1 MPKNFDLNHS
11 LHIYLLLL
19 LKFNMRF
26 RLTVLIILI
35 FNLGLTQE
43 RRVITTAVPFLMI
56 ASDARAAGVGE
67 QGVATS
73 TDNFSQHWNPS
84 KYVFSEF
91 SSGVSFSYTPYLSK
105 LVNDI
110 FLANISYY
118 NKLDERSSWSASLKY
133 FSLGDIDI
141 LQNPLDIP
149 IIENPNEFTLDAAYS
164 LKLNENF
171 ALAVTGRFLLS
182 DVKLQ
187 TFDSETEA
195 ASSFAVDISGYYE
208 SDISS
213 YKNFDGI
220 FRGGFNFSNIGPKM
234 KYSKLNNGTESFLPT
249 NLRLGTGFEFIF
261 DSNNSIAITLEINK
275 LLVPSPSQEVLNSSG
290 DIVAYRQPDIGFLQ
304 GIFKSFGDAPD
315 GFSEELNELTYS
327 LGLEY
332 SFNKSF
338 YLRSGYFSEHELKG
352 SRKFITIGSGFNT
365 SNNLKI
371 DLSYLISTSD
381 VISPLENTV
390 RLSLGFNFQ

>member
-1 MPKNFDLNHS
+1 MVRLNYS
-11 LHIYLLLL
+11 
-19 LKFNMRF
+19 
-26 RLTVLIILI
+26 IIFILFSI
-35 FNLGLTQE
+35 FSSFTQE

-56 ASDARAAGVGE
+56 ASDARAAGIGE

-73 TDNFSQHWNPS
+73 MDNFSQHWNPS
-84 KYVFSEF
+84 KYVFSES
-91 SSGVSFSYTPYLSK
+91 SSGIAFSYTPYLSK

-118 NKLDERSSWSASLKY
+118 NKINERSAWSASLKY

-149 IIENPNEFTLDAAYS
+149 IIENPNEFTIDAAYS

-171 ALAVTGRFLLS
+171 ALSVGGRFLLS

-187 TFDSETEA
+187 TLDSETEA
-195 ASSFAVDISGYYE
+195 ASSVAVDISGFFE
-208 SDISS
+208 SDITS
-213 YKNFDGI
+213 YRNYDGI
-220 FRGGFNFSNIGPKM
+220 LRAGFNISNIGPKM

-249 NLRLGTGFEFIF
+249 NLRFGTGFEFIF
-261 DSNNSIAITLEINK
+261 DSNNSFTISVELNK
-275 LLVPSPSQEVLNSSG
+275 LLVPSPSEEVFNVDG
-290 DIVAYRQPDIGFLQ
+290 DLVAYRQPDVGFLQ
-304 GIFKSFGDAPD
+304 GIFNSFNDAPD
-315 GFSEELNELTYS
+315 GFSEELKEITYS

-338 YLRSGYFSEHELKG
+338 FLRSGYFSEHELKG
-352 SRKFITIGSGFNT
+352 SRKFITIGTGFNT
-365 SNNLKI
+365 DRNLKI

-381 VISPLENTV
+381 VISPLENTL
-390 RLSLGFNFQ
+390 RLSLGFNF

>member
-1 MPKNFDLNHS
+1 MIRLN
-11 LHIYLLLL
+11 Y
-19 LKFNMRF
+19 
-26 RLTVLIILI
+26 TIILI
-35 FNLGLTQE
+35 VFVIFSSFSQE

-56 ASDARAAGVGE
+56 ASDARAAGIGE

-73 TDNFSQHWNPS
+73 MDNFSQHWNPS
-84 KYVFSEF
+84 KYVFSE
-91 SSGVSFSYTPYLSK
+91 SNSGVAFSYTPYLSK

-118 NKLDERSSWSASLKY
+118 NKTNERSAWSASLKY

-149 IIENPNEFTLDAAYS
+149 IIENPNEFTIDAAYS

-171 ALAVTGRFLLS
+171 SLSVGGRFLLS

-187 TFDSETEA
+187 TLDSETEA
-195 ASSFAVDISGYYE
+195 ASSVAVDISGFFQ
-208 SDISS
+208 SDIKS
-213 YKNFDGI
+213 YKNYDGI
-220 FRGGFNFSNIGPKM
+220 LRAGFNISNIGPKM

-249 NLRLGTGFEFIF
+249 NLRFGSGFEFIF
-261 DSNNSIAITLEINK
+261 DSNNSFTISVELNK
-275 LLVPSPSQEVLNSSG
+275 LLVPSPSEEVFNVNG
-290 DIVAYRQPDIGFLQ
+290 DLVAYRQPDVGFLQ
-304 GIFKSFGDAPD
+304 GIFNSFNDAPD
-315 GFSEELNELTYS
+315 GFSEELKELTYS

-338 YLRSGYFSEHELKG
+338 FLRSGYFSEHELKG
-352 SRKFITIGSGFNT
+352 SRKFITIGTGFST
-365 SNNLKI
+365 DRNLKI

-381 VISPLENTV
+381 VISPLENTL

>member
-1 MPKNFDLNHS
+1 MIRLN
-11 LHIYLLLL
+11 Y
-19 LKFNMRF
+19 
-26 RLTVLIILI
+26 TIILI
-35 FNLGLTQE
+35 VFVIFSSFSQE

-56 ASDARAAGVGE
+56 ASDARAAGIGE

-73 TDNFSQHWNPS
+73 MDNFSQHWNPS
-84 KYVFSEF
+84 KYVFSE
-91 SSGVSFSYTPYLSK
+91 SNSGVAFSYTPYLSK

-118 NKLDERSSWSASLKY
+118 NKTNERSAWSASLKY

-149 IIENPNEFTLDAAYS
+149 IIENPNEFTIDAAYS

-171 ALAVTGRFLLS
+171 SLSVGGRFLLS

-187 TFDSETEA
+187 TLDSETEA
-195 ASSFAVDISGYYE
+195 ASSVAVDISGFFQ
-208 SDISS
+208 SDIKS
-213 YKNFDGI
+213 YKNYDGI
-220 FRGGFNFSNIGPKM
+220 LRAGFNISNIGPKM

-249 NLRLGTGFEFIF
+249 NLRFGSGFEFIF
-261 DSNNSIAITLEINK
+261 DSNNSFTISVELNK
-275 LLVPSPSQEVLNSSG
+275 LLVPSPSEEVFNVNG
-290 DIVAYRQPDIGFLQ
+290 DLVAYRQPDVGFLQ
-304 GIFKSFGDAPD
+304 GIFNSFNDAPD
-315 GFSEELNELTYS
+315 GFSEELKELTYS
-327 LGLEY
+327 IGLEY

-338 YLRSGYFSEHELKG
+338 FLRSGYFSEHELKG
-352 SRKFITIGSGFNT
+352 SRKFITIGTGFST
-365 SNNLKI
+365 DRNLKI

-381 VISPLENTV
+381 IISPLENTL

>member
-1 MPKNFDLNHS
+1 
-11 LHIYLLLL
+11 
-19 LKFNMRF
+19 MRYQ
-26 RLTVLIILI
+26 LLIILMLI
-35 FNLGLTQE
+35 SNSINSQE

-56 ASDARAAGVGE
+56 ASDARAAGIGE

-73 TDNFSQHWNPS
+73 MDNFSQHWNPS
-84 KYVFSEF
+84 KYVFSES
-91 SSGVSFSYTPYLSK
+91 SSGVAFSYTPYLSK

-118 NKLDERSSWSASLKY
+118 KKVDDRSSWSASLKY

-164 LKLNENF
+164 LKLSENF
-171 ALAVTGRFLLS
+171 ALSVAGRFLLS

-195 ASSFAVDISGYYE
+195 ASSFAVDISGYFE
-208 SDISS
+208 SDTKS
-213 YKNFDGI
+213 YRNFDGVL
-220 FRGGFNFSNIGPKM
+220 RAGFNISNIGPKM
-234 KYSKLNNGTESFLPT
+234 KYSKLNNGTESFIPT
-249 NLRLGTGFEFIF
+249 NLRLGSGFEFIF
-261 DSNNSIAITLEINK
+261 DSNNSLAVTLEINK
-275 LLVPSPSQEVLNSSG
+275 LLVPSPSVEVFNSNG
-290 DIVAYRQPDIGFLQ
+290 NIVAYRQPDIGFLQ

-315 GFSEELNELTYS
+315 GIAEEFKELTYS
-327 LGLEY
+327 LGFEY
-332 SFNKSF
+332 SFNQSF
-338 YLRSGYFSEHELKG
+338 FLRSGYFSEHELKG
-352 SRKFITIGSGFNT
+352 SRKFITIGTGFNT
-365 SNNLKI
+365 SRNLNI

-381 VISPLENTV
+381 VISPLENTI

>member
-1 MPKNFDLNHS
+1 MIRLN
-11 LHIYLLLL
+11 
-19 LKFNMRF
+19 N
-26 RLTVLIILI
+26 TIILI
-35 FNLGLTQE
+35 VFSIFSSFSQE

-56 ASDARAAGVGE
+56 ASDARAAGIGE

-73 TDNFSQHWNPS
+73 MDNFSQHWNPS
-84 KYVFSEF
+84 KYVFSE
-91 SSGVSFSYTPYLSK
+91 SNSGVAFSYTPYLSK

-118 NKLDERSSWSASLKY
+118 NKINERSAWSASLKY

-149 IIENPNEFTLDAAYS
+149 IIENPNEFTIDAAYS

-171 ALAVTGRFLLS
+171 SLSVGGRFLLS

-187 TFDSETEA
+187 TLDSETEA
-195 ASSFAVDISGYYE
+195 ASSVAVDISGFFQ
-208 SDISS
+208 SDIKS
-213 YKNFDGI
+213 YKNYDGI
-220 FRGGFNFSNIGPKM
+220 LRAGFNISNIGPKM

-249 NLRLGTGFEFIF
+249 NLRFGSGFEFIF
-261 DSNNSIAITLEINK
+261 DSNNSFTISVELNK
-275 LLVPSPSQEVLNSSG
+275 LLVPSPSEEVFNVNG
-290 DIVAYRQPDIGFLQ
+290 DLVAYRQPDVGFLQ
-304 GIFKSFGDAPD
+304 GIFNSFNDAPD
-315 GFSEELNELTYS
+315 GFSEELKELTYS

-338 YLRSGYFSEHELKG
+338 FLRSGYFSEHELKG
-352 SRKFITIGSGFNT
+352 SRKFITIGTGFST
-365 SNNLKI
+365 DRNLKI

-381 VISPLENTV
+381 VISPLENTL
-390 RLSLGFNFQ
+390 RLSLGFNF

>member
-1 MPKNFDLNHS
+1 M
-11 LHIYLLLL
+11 IR
-19 LKFNMRF
+19 LKY
-26 RLTVLIILI
+26 TVILI
-35 FNLGLTQE
+35 VFVIFSSFSQE

-56 ASDARAAGVGE
+56 AADARAAGIGE

-73 TDNFSQHWNPS
+73 MDNFSQHWNPS
-84 KYVFSEF
+84 KYVFSE
-91 SSGVSFSYTPYLSK
+91 SNSGVAFSYTPYLSK

-118 NKLDERSSWSASLKY
+118 NKTNERSAWSASLKY

-149 IIENPNEFTLDAAYS
+149 IIENPNEFTIDAAYS

-171 ALAVTGRFLLS
+171 SLSVGGRFLLS

-187 TFDSETEA
+187 TLDSETEA
-195 ASSFAVDISGYYE
+195 ASSVAVDISGFFQ
-208 SDISS
+208 SDIKS
-213 YKNFDGI
+213 YKNYDGI
-220 FRGGFNFSNIGPKM
+220 LRAGFNISNIGPKM

-249 NLRLGTGFEFIF
+249 NLRFGSGFEFIF
-261 DSNNSIAITLEINK
+261 DSNNSFTISVELNK
-275 LLVPSPSQEVLNSSG
+275 LLVPSPSEEVYNVNG
-290 DIVAYRQPDIGFLQ
+290 DLVAYRQPDVGFLQ
-304 GIFKSFGDAPD
+304 GIFNSFNDAPD
-315 GFSEELNELTYS
+315 GFSEELKELTYS
-327 LGLEY
+327 IGLEY

-338 YLRSGYFSEHELKG
+338 FLRSGYFSEHELKG
-352 SRKFITIGSGFNT
+352 SRKFITIGTGFST
-365 SNNLKI
+365 DRNLKI

-381 VISPLENTV
+381 IISPLENTL

>member
-1 MPKNFDLNHS
+1 MVRLNYS
-11 LHIYLLLL
+11 
-19 LKFNMRF
+19 
-26 RLTVLIILI
+26 IIFILFSI
-35 FNLGLTQE
+35 FSSFTQE

-56 ASDARAAGVGE
+56 ASDARAAGIGE

-73 TDNFSQHWNPS
+73 MDNFSQHWNPS

-91 SSGVSFSYTPYLSK
+91 SSGIAFSYTPYLSK

-118 NKLDERSSWSASLKY
+118 NKINERSAWSASLKY

-149 IIENPNEFTLDAAYS
+149 IIENPNEFTIDAAYS

-171 ALAVTGRFLLS
+171 ALSVGGRFLLS

-187 TFDSETEA
+187 TLDSETEA
-195 ASSFAVDISGYYE
+195 ASSVAVDISGFFE
-208 SDISS
+208 SDITS
-213 YKNFDGI
+213 YRNYDGI
-220 FRGGFNFSNIGPKM
+220 LRAGFNISNIGPKM

-249 NLRLGTGFEFIF
+249 NLRFGTGFEFIF
-261 DSNNSIAITLEINK
+261 DSNNSFTISVELNK
-275 LLVPSPSQEVLNSSG
+275 LLVPSPSEEVFNVDG
-290 DIVAYRQPDIGFLQ
+290 DLVAYRQPDVGFLQ
-304 GIFKSFGDAPD
+304 GIFNSFNDAPD
-315 GFSEELNELTYS
+315 GFSEELKELTYS

-338 YLRSGYFSEHELKG
+338 FLRSGYFSEHELKG
-352 SRKFITIGSGFNT
+352 SRKFITIGTGFNT
-365 SNNLKI
+365 DRNLKI

-381 VISPLENTV
+381 VISPLENTL
-390 RLSLGFNFQ
+390 RLSLGFNF

>member
-1 MPKNFDLNHS
+1 M
-11 LHIYLLLL
+11 I
-19 LKFNMRF
+19 
-26 RLTVLIILI
+26 RLSNTIILI
-35 FNLGLTQE
+35 VFSIFFSFSQE

-56 ASDARAAGVGE
+56 ASDARAAGIGE

-73 TDNFSQHWNPS
+73 MDNFSQHWNPS
-84 KYVFSEF
+84 KYVFSES
-91 SSGVSFSYTPYLSK
+91 SSGIAFSYTPYLSK

-118 NKLDERSSWSASLKY
+118 NKINERSAWSASLKY

-149 IIENPNEFTLDAAYS
+149 IIENPNEFTIDAAYS

-171 ALAVTGRFLLS
+171 ALSVGGRFLLS

-187 TFDSETEA
+187 TLDSETEA
-195 ASSFAVDISGYYE
+195 ASSVAVDISGFFE
-208 SDISS
+208 SDITS
-213 YKNFDGI
+213 YRNYDGI
-220 FRGGFNFSNIGPKM
+220 LRAGFNISNIGPKM

-249 NLRLGTGFEFIF
+249 NLRFGTGFEFIF
-261 DSNNSIAITLEINK
+261 DSNNSFTISVELNK
-275 LLVPSPSQEVLNSSG
+275 LLVPSPSEEVFNVDG
-290 DIVAYRQPDIGFLQ
+290 DLVAYRQPDVGFLQ
-304 GIFKSFGDAPD
+304 GIFNSFNDAPD
-315 GFSEELNELTYS
+315 GFSEELKELTYS

-338 YLRSGYFSEHELKG
+338 FLRSGYFSEHELKG
-352 SRKFITIGSGFNT
+352 SRKFITIGTGFNT
-365 SNNLKI
+365 DRNLKI

-381 VISPLENTV
+381 VISPLENTL
-390 RLSLGFNFQ
+390 RLSLGFNF

>member
-1 MPKNFDLNHS
+1 MDRLN
-11 LHIYLLLL
+11 YA
-19 LKFNMRF
+19 
-26 RLTVLIILI
+26 IIFILFSI
-35 FNLGLTQE
+35 FSSFAQE

-56 ASDARAAGVGE
+56 ASDARAAGIGE

-73 TDNFSQHWNPS
+73 MDNFSQHWNPS
-84 KYVFSEF
+84 KYVFSES
-91 SSGVSFSYTPYLSK
+91 SSGIAFSYTPYLSK

-118 NKLDERSSWSASLKY
+118 NKINERSAWSASLKY

-149 IIENPNEFTLDAAYS
+149 IIENPNEFTIDAAYS

-171 ALAVTGRFLLS
+171 ALSVGGRFLLS

-187 TFDSETEA
+187 TLDSETEA
-195 ASSFAVDISGYYE
+195 ASSVAVDISGFFE
-208 SDISS
+208 SDITS
-213 YKNFDGI
+213 YRNYDGI
-220 FRGGFNFSNIGPKM
+220 LRAGFNISNIGPKM

-249 NLRLGTGFEFIF
+249 NLRFGTGFEFIF
-261 DSNNSIAITLEINK
+261 DSNNSFTISVELNK
-275 LLVPSPSQEVLNSSG
+275 LLVPSPSEKVFNVDG
-290 DIVAYRQPDIGFLQ
+290 DLVAYRQPDVGFLQ
-304 GIFKSFGDAPD
+304 GIFNSFNDAPD
-315 GFSEELNELTYS
+315 GFSEELKEITYS

-338 YLRSGYFSEHELKG
+338 FLRSGYFSEHELKG
-352 SRKFITIGSGFNT
+352 SRKFITIGTGFNT
-365 SNNLKI
+365 DRNLKI

-381 VISPLENTV
+381 VISPLENTL
-390 RLSLGFNFQ
+390 RLSLGFNF

>member
-1 MPKNFDLNHS
+1 MIRKN
-11 LHIYLLLL
+11 YA
-19 LKFNMRF
+19 
-26 RLTVLIILI
+26 VILI
-35 FNLGLTQE
+35 VFSIFFSFSQE

-56 ASDARAAGVGE
+56 ASDARAAGIGE

-73 TDNFSQHWNPS
+73 IDNFSQHWNPS
-84 KYVFSEF
+84 KYVFSD
-91 SSGVSFSYTPYLSK
+91 SNSGVAFSYTPYLSK

-118 NKLDERSSWSASLKY
+118 NKPNERSAWSASLKY

-149 IIENPNEFTLDAAYS
+149 IIENPNEFTIDAAYS

-171 ALAVTGRFLLS
+171 SLSVGGRFLLS

-187 TFDSETEA
+187 TLDSETEA
-195 ASSFAVDISGYYE
+195 ASSVAVDISGFFQ
-208 SDISS
+208 SDIKS
-213 YKNFDGI
+213 YKNYDGI
-220 FRGGFNFSNIGPKM
+220 LRAGFNISNIGPKM

-249 NLRLGTGFEFIF
+249 NLRFGSGFEFIF
-261 DSNNSIAITLEINK
+261 DSNNSFTISVELNK
-275 LLVPSPSQEVLNSSG
+275 LLVPSPSEEVFNVNG
-290 DIVAYRQPDIGFLQ
+290 DLVAYRQPDVGFLQ
-304 GIFKSFGDAPD
+304 GIFNSFNDAPD
-315 GFSEELNELTYS
+315 GFSEELKELTYS

-338 YLRSGYFSEHELKG
+338 FLRSGYFSEHELKG
-352 SRKFITIGSGFNT
+352 SRKFITIGTGFST
-365 SNNLKI
+365 DRNLKI

-381 VISPLENTV
+381 VISPLENTL

>member
-1 MPKNFDLNHS
+1 M
-11 LHIYLLLL
+11 I
-19 LKFNMRF
+19 
-26 RLTVLIILI
+26 RLSNTIILI
-35 FNLGLTQE
+35 VFSIFFSFSQD

-56 ASDARAAGVGE
+56 ASDARAAGIGE

-73 TDNFSQHWNPS
+73 IDNFSQHWNPS
-84 KYVFSEF
+84 KYVFSD
-91 SSGVSFSYTPYLSK
+91 SNSGVAFSYTPYLSK

-118 NKLDERSSWSASLKY
+118 NKPNERSAWSASLKY

-149 IIENPNEFTLDAAYS
+149 IIENPNEFTIDAAYS

-171 ALAVTGRFLLS
+171 SLSVGGRFLLS

-187 TFDSETEA
+187 TLDSETEA
-195 ASSFAVDISGYYE
+195 ASSVAVDISGFFQ
-208 SDISS
+208 SDIKS
-213 YKNFDGI
+213 YKNYDGI
-220 FRGGFNFSNIGPKM
+220 LRAGFNISNIGPKM

-249 NLRLGTGFEFIF
+249 NLRFGSGFEFIF
-261 DSNNSIAITLEINK
+261 DSNNSFTISVELNK
-275 LLVPSPSQEVLNSSG
+275 LLVPSPSEEVFNVNG
-290 DIVAYRQPDIGFLQ
+290 DLVAYRQPDVGFLQ
-304 GIFKSFGDAPD
+304 GIFNSFNDAPD
-315 GFSEELNELTYS
+315 GFSEELKELTYS

-338 YLRSGYFSEHELKG
+338 FLRSGYFSEHELKG
-352 SRKFITIGSGFNT
+352 SRKFITIGTGFST
-365 SNNLKI
+365 DRNLKI

-381 VISPLENTV
+381 VISPLENTL

>member
-1 MPKNFDLNHS
+1 M
-11 LHIYLLLL
+11 I
-19 LKFNMRF
+19 
-26 RLTVLIILI
+26 RLSNTIILI
-35 FNLGLTQE
+35 VFSIFFSFSQE

-56 ASDARAAGVGE
+56 ASDARAAGIGE

-73 TDNFSQHWNPS
+73 IDNFSQHWNPS
-84 KYVFSEF
+84 KYVFSD
-91 SSGVSFSYTPYLSK
+91 SNSGVAFSYTPYLSK

-118 NKLDERSSWSASLKY
+118 NKPNERSAWSASLKY

-149 IIENPNEFTLDAAYS
+149 IIENPNEFTIDAAYS

-171 ALAVTGRFLLS
+171 SLSVGGRFLLS

-187 TFDSETEA
+187 TLDSETEA
-195 ASSFAVDISGYYE
+195 ASSVAVDISGFFQ
-208 SDISS
+208 SDIKS
-213 YKNFDGI
+213 YKNYDGI
-220 FRGGFNFSNIGPKM
+220 LRAGFNISNIGPKM

-249 NLRLGTGFEFIF
+249 NLRFGSGFEFIF
-261 DSNNSIAITLEINK
+261 DSNNSFTISLELNK
-275 LLVPSPSQEVLNSSG
+275 LLVPSPSEEVFNVNG
-290 DIVAYRQPDIGFLQ
+290 DLVAYRQPDVGFLQ
-304 GIFKSFGDAPD
+304 GIFNSFNDAPD
-315 GFSEELNELTYS
+315 GFSEELKELTYS
-327 LGLEY
+327 IGLEY

-338 YLRSGYFSEHELKG
+338 FLRSGYFSEHELKG
-352 SRKFITIGSGFNT
+352 SRKFITIGTGFST
-365 SNNLKI
+365 DRNLKI

-381 VISPLENTV
+381 VISPLENTL

>member
-1 MPKNFDLNHS
+1 M
-11 LHIYLLLL
+11 I
-19 LKFNMRF
+19 
-26 RLTVLIILI
+26 RLSNTIILI
-35 FNLGLTQE
+35 VFSIFFSFSQE
-43 RRVITTAVPFLMI
+43 RRVITTAGPFLMI
-56 ASDARAAGVGE
+56 ASDARAAGIGE

-73 TDNFSQHWNPS
+73 IDNFSQHWNPS
-84 KYVFSEF
+84 KYVFSD
-91 SSGVSFSYTPYLSK
+91 SNSGVAFSYTPYLSK

-118 NKLDERSSWSASLKY
+118 NKPNERSAWSTSLKY

-149 IIENPNEFTLDAAYS
+149 IIENPNEFTIDAAYS

-171 ALAVTGRFLLS
+171 SLSVGGRFLLS

-187 TFDSETEA
+187 TLDSETEA
-195 ASSFAVDISGYYE
+195 ASSVAVDISGFFQ
-208 SDISS
+208 SDIKS
-213 YKNFDGI
+213 YKNYDGI
-220 FRGGFNFSNIGPKM
+220 LRAGFNISNIGPKM

-249 NLRLGTGFEFIF
+249 NLRFGSGFEFIF
-261 DSNNSIAITLEINK
+261 DSNNSFTISLELNK
-275 LLVPSPSQEVLNSSG
+275 LLVPSPSEEVFNVNG
-290 DIVAYRQPDIGFLQ
+290 DLVAYRQPDVGFLQ
-304 GIFKSFGDAPD
+304 GIFNSFNDAPD
-315 GFSEELNELTYS
+315 GFSEELKELTYS

-338 YLRSGYFSEHELKG
+338 FLRSGYFSEHELKG
-352 SRKFITIGSGFNT
+352 SRKFITIGTGFST
-365 SNNLKI
+365 DRNLKI

-381 VISPLENTV
+381 VISPLENTL

>member
-1 MPKNFDLNHS
+1 M
-11 LHIYLLLL
+11 IR
-19 LKFNMRF
+19 LKY
-26 RLTVLIILI
+26 TVILI
-35 FNLGLTQE
+35 VFVIFSSFSQE

-56 ASDARAAGVGE
+56 ASDARAAGIGE

-73 TDNFSQHWNPS
+73 MDNFSQHWNPS
-84 KYVFSEF
+84 KYVFSES
-91 SSGVSFSYTPYLSK
+91 SSGVAFSYTPYLSK

-118 NKLDERSSWSASLKY
+118 NKINERSAWSASLKY

-149 IIENPNEFTLDAAYS
+149 IIENPNEFTIDAAYS

-171 ALAVTGRFLLS
+171 ALSVGGRFLLS

-187 TFDSETEA
+187 TLDSETEA
-195 ASSFAVDISGYYE
+195 ASSVAVDISGFFE
-208 SDISS
+208 SDITS
-213 YKNFDGI
+213 YRNYDGI
-220 FRGGFNFSNIGPKM
+220 LRAGFNISNIGPKM

-249 NLRLGTGFEFIF
+249 NLRFGTGFEFIF
-261 DSNNSIAITLEINK
+261 DSNNSFTISVELNK
-275 LLVPSPSQEVLNSSG
+275 LLVPSPSEEVFNVDG
-290 DIVAYRQPDIGFLQ
+290 DLVAYRQPDVGFLQ
-304 GIFKSFGDAPD
+304 GIFNSFNDAPD
-315 GFSEELNELTYS
+315 GFSEELKELTYS

-338 YLRSGYFSEHELKG
+338 FLRSGYFSEHELKG
-352 SRKFITIGSGFNT
+352 SRKFITIGTGFNT
-365 SNNLKI
+365 DRNLKI

-381 VISPLENTV
+381 VISPLENTL
-390 RLSLGFNFQ
+390 RLSLGFNF

>member
-1 MPKNFDLNHS
+1 M
-11 LHIYLLLL
+11 IR
-19 LKFNMRF
+19 LKY
-26 RLTVLIILI
+26 TVILI
-35 FNLGLTQE
+35 VFVIFSSFSQE

-56 ASDARAAGVGE
+56 ASDARAAGIGE

-73 TDNFSQHWNPS
+73 MDNFSQHWNPS
-84 KYVFSEF
+84 KYVFSE
-91 SSGVSFSYTPYLSK
+91 SNSGVAFSYTPYLSK

-118 NKLDERSSWSASLKY
+118 NKTNERSAWSASLKY

-149 IIENPNEFTLDAAYS
+149 IIENPNEFTIDAAYS

-171 ALAVTGRFLLS
+171 SLSVGGRFLLS

-187 TFDSETEA
+187 TLDSETEA
-195 ASSFAVDISGYYE
+195 ASSVAVDISGFFQ
-208 SDISS
+208 SDIKS
-213 YKNFDGI
+213 YKNYDGI
-220 FRGGFNFSNIGPKM
+220 LRAGFNISNIGPKM

-249 NLRLGTGFEFIF
+249 NLRFGSGFEFIF
-261 DSNNSIAITLEINK
+261 DSNNSFTISLELNK
-275 LLVPSPSQEVLNSSG
+275 LLVPSPSEEVFNVNG
-290 DIVAYRQPDIGFLQ
+290 DLVAYRQPDVGFLQ
-304 GIFKSFGDAPD
+304 GIFNSFNDAPD
-315 GFSEELNELTYS
+315 GFSEELKELTYS

-338 YLRSGYFSEHELKG
+338 FLRSGYFSEHELKG
-352 SRKFITIGSGFNT
+352 SRKFITIGTGFST
-365 SNNLKI
+365 DRNLKI

-381 VISPLENTV
+381 VISPLENTL

>member
-26 RLTVLIILI
+26 KLTVLIILI
-35 FNLGLTQE
+35 SSLGLTQE

>member
-1 MPKNFDLNHS
+1 MARLNYS
-11 LHIYLLLL
+11 
-19 LKFNMRF
+19 
-26 RLTVLIILI
+26 IIFILFSI
-35 FNLGLTQE
+35 FSSFTQE

-56 ASDARAAGVGE
+56 ASDARAAGIGE

-73 TDNFSQHWNPS
+73 MDNFSQHWNPS
-84 KYVFSEF
+84 KYVFSES
-91 SSGVSFSYTPYLSK
+91 SSGIAFSYTPYLSK

-118 NKLDERSSWSASLKY
+118 NKINERSAWSASLKY

-149 IIENPNEFTLDAAYS
+149 IIENPNEFTIDAAYS

-171 ALAVTGRFLLS
+171 ALSVGGRFLLS

-187 TFDSETEA
+187 TLDSETEA
-195 ASSFAVDISGYYE
+195 ASSVAVDISGFFE
-208 SDISS
+208 SDITS
-213 YKNFDGI
+213 YRNFDGI
-220 FRGGFNFSNIGPKM
+220 LRAGFNISNIGPKM

-249 NLRLGTGFEFIF
+249 NLRFGTGFEFIF
-261 DSNNSIAITLEINK
+261 DSNNSFTISVELNK
-275 LLVPSPSQEVLNSSG
+275 LLVPSPSEEVFNVDG
-290 DIVAYRQPDIGFLQ
+290 DLVAYRQPDVGFLQ
-304 GIFKSFGDAPD
+304 GIFNSFNDAPD
-315 GFSEELNELTYS
+315 GFSEELKELTYS

-338 YLRSGYFSEHELKG
+338 FLRTGYFSEHELKG
-352 SRKFITIGSGFNT
+352 SRKFITIGTGFNT
-365 SNNLKI
+365 DRNLKI

-381 VISPLENTV
+381 VISPLENTL
-390 RLSLGFNFQ
+390 RLSLGFNF

>member
-1 MPKNFDLNHS
+1 MVRLNYS
-11 LHIYLLLL
+11 
-19 LKFNMRF
+19 
-26 RLTVLIILI
+26 IIFILFSI
-35 FNLGLTQE
+35 FSSFTQE

-56 ASDARAAGVGE
+56 ASDARAAGIGE

-73 TDNFSQHWNPS
+73 MDNFSQHWNPS
-84 KYVFSEF
+84 KYVFSES
-91 SSGVSFSYTPYLSK
+91 SSGISFSYTPYLSK

-118 NKLDERSSWSASLKY
+118 NKINERSAWSASLKY

-149 IIENPNEFTLDAAYS
+149 IIENPNEFTFDAAYS

-171 ALAVTGRFLLS
+171 ALSVGGRFLLS

-187 TFDSETEA
+187 TLDSETEA
-195 ASSFAVDISGYYE
+195 ASSVAVDISGFFE
-208 SDISS
+208 SDITS
-213 YKNFDGI
+213 YRNYDGI
-220 FRGGFNFSNIGPKM
+220 LRAGFNISNIGPKM

-249 NLRLGTGFEFIF
+249 NLRFGTGFEFIF
-261 DSNNSIAITLEINK
+261 DSNNSFTISVELNK
-275 LLVPSPSQEVLNSSG
+275 LLVPSPSEEVFNVDG
-290 DIVAYRQPDIGFLQ
+290 DLVAYRQPDVGFLQ
-304 GIFKSFGDAPD
+304 GIFNSFNDAPD
-315 GFSEELNELTYS
+315 GFSEELKELTYS

-338 YLRSGYFSEHELKG
+338 FLRSGYFSEHELKG
-352 SRKFITIGSGFNT
+352 SRKFITIGTGFNT
-365 SNNLKI
+365 DRNLKI

-381 VISPLENTV
+381 VISPLENTL
-390 RLSLGFNFQ
+390 RLSLGFNF

>member
-1 MPKNFDLNHS
+1 MIRKS
-11 LHIYLLLL
+11 Y
-19 LKFNMRF
+19 
-26 RLTVLIILI
+26 TVILIIFSI
-35 FNLGLTQE
+35 FSSFSQE

-56 ASDARAAGVGE
+56 ASDARAAGIGE

-73 TDNFSQHWNPS
+73 IDNFSQHWNPS
-84 KYVFSEF
+84 KYVFSE
-91 SSGVSFSYTPYLSK
+91 SNSGVAFSYTPYLSK

-118 NKLDERSSWSASLKY
+118 NKTNERSAWSASLKY

-149 IIENPNEFTLDAAYS
+149 IIENPNEFTIDAAYS

-171 ALAVTGRFLLS
+171 SLSVGGRFLLS

-187 TFDSETEA
+187 TLDSETEA
-195 ASSFAVDISGYYE
+195 ASSVAVDISGFFQ
-208 SDISS
+208 SDIKS
-213 YKNFDGI
+213 YKNYDGI
-220 FRGGFNFSNIGPKM
+220 LRAGFNISNIGPKM

-249 NLRLGTGFEFIF
+249 NLRFGSGFEFIF
-261 DSNNSIAITLEINK
+261 DSNNSFTISVELNK
-275 LLVPSPSQEVLNSSG
+275 LLVPSPSEEVFNVNG
-290 DIVAYRQPDIGFLQ
+290 DLVAYRQPDVGFLQ
-304 GIFKSFGDAPD
+304 GIFNSFNDAPD
-315 GFSEELNELTYS
+315 GFSEELKELTYS

-338 YLRSGYFSEHELKG
+338 FLRSGYFSEHELKG
-352 SRKFITIGSGFNT
+352 SRKFITIGTGFST
-365 SNNLKI
+365 DRNLKI

-381 VISPLENTV
+381 VISPLENTL

>member
-1 MPKNFDLNHS
+1 MVRLNYS
-11 LHIYLLLL
+11 
-19 LKFNMRF
+19 
-26 RLTVLIILI
+26 IIFILFSI
-35 FNLGLTQE
+35 FSSFSQE

-56 ASDARAAGVGE
+56 ASDARAAGIGE

-73 TDNFSQHWNPS
+73 MDNFSQHWNPS
-84 KYVFSEF
+84 KYVFSES
-91 SSGVSFSYTPYLSK
+91 SSGIAFSYTPYLSK

-118 NKLDERSSWSASLKY
+118 NKINERSAWSASLKY

-149 IIENPNEFTLDAAYS
+149 IIENPNEFTIDAAYS

-171 ALAVTGRFLLS
+171 ALSVGGRFLLS

-187 TFDSETEA
+187 TLDSETEA
-195 ASSFAVDISGYYE
+195 ASSVAVDISGFFE
-208 SDISS
+208 SDITS
-213 YKNFDGI
+213 YRNFDGI
-220 FRGGFNFSNIGPKM
+220 LRAGFNISNIGPKM

-249 NLRLGTGFEFIF
+249 NLRFGTGFEFIF
-261 DSNNSIAITLEINK
+261 DSNNSFTISVELNK
-275 LLVPSPSQEVLNSSG
+275 LLVPSPSEEVFNVDG
-290 DIVAYRQPDIGFLQ
+290 DLVAYRQPDVGFLQ
-304 GIFKSFGDAPD
+304 GIFNSFNDAPD
-315 GFSEELNELTYS
+315 GFSEELKELTYS

-338 YLRSGYFSEHELKG
+338 FLRSGYFSEHELKG
-352 SRKFITIGSGFNT
+352 SRKFITIGTGFNT
-365 SNNLKI
+365 DRNLKI

-381 VISPLENTV
+381 VISPLENTL
-390 RLSLGFNFQ
+390 RLSLGFNF

>member
-1 MPKNFDLNHS
+1 MIRLN
-11 LHIYLLLL
+11 Y
-19 LKFNMRF
+19 
-26 RLTVLIILI
+26 TIILI
-35 FNLGLTQE
+35 VFVIFSSFSQE

-56 ASDARAAGVGE
+56 AADARAAGIGE

-73 TDNFSQHWNPS
+73 MDNFSQHWNPS
-84 KYVFSEF
+84 KYVFSE
-91 SSGVSFSYTPYLSK
+91 SNSGVAFSYTPYLSK

-118 NKLDERSSWSASLKY
+118 NKTNERSAWSASLKY

-149 IIENPNEFTLDAAYS
+149 IIENPNEFTIDAAYS

-171 ALAVTGRFLLS
+171 SLSVGGRFLLS

-187 TFDSETEA
+187 TLDSETEA
-195 ASSFAVDISGYYE
+195 ASSVAVDISGFFQ
-208 SDISS
+208 SDIKS
-213 YKNFDGI
+213 YKNYDGI
-220 FRGGFNFSNIGPKM
+220 LRAGFNISNIGPKM

-249 NLRLGTGFEFIF
+249 NLRFGSGFEFIF
-261 DSNNSIAITLEINK
+261 DSNNSFTISVELNK
-275 LLVPSPSQEVLNSSG
+275 LLVPSPSEEVFNVNG
-290 DIVAYRQPDIGFLQ
+290 DLVAYRQPDVGFLQ
-304 GIFKSFGDAPD
+304 GIFNSFNDAPD
-315 GFSEELNELTYS
+315 GFSEELKELTYS

-338 YLRSGYFSEHELKG
+338 FLRSGYFSEHELKG
-352 SRKFITIGSGFNT
+352 SRKFITIGTGFST
-365 SNNLKI
+365 DRNLKI

-381 VISPLENTV
+381 IISPLENTL

>member
-1 MPKNFDLNHS
+1 MIRLNYS
-11 LHIYLLLL
+11 
-19 LKFNMRF
+19 
-26 RLTVLIILI
+26 IIFILFSI
-35 FNLGLTQE
+35 FSSFTQE

-56 ASDARAAGVGE
+56 ASDARAAGIGE

-73 TDNFSQHWNPS
+73 MDNFSQHWNPS
-84 KYVFSEF
+84 KYVFSES
-91 SSGVSFSYTPYLSK
+91 SSGIAFSYTPYLSK

-118 NKLDERSSWSASLKY
+118 NKINERSAWSASLKY

-149 IIENPNEFTLDAAYS
+149 IIENPNEFTIDAAYS

-171 ALAVTGRFLLS
+171 ALSVGGRFLLS

-187 TFDSETEA
+187 TLDSETEA
-195 ASSFAVDISGYYE
+195 ASSVAVDISGFFE
-208 SDISS
+208 SDITS
-213 YKNFDGI
+213 YRNYDGI
-220 FRGGFNFSNIGPKM
+220 LRAGFNISNIGPKM

-249 NLRLGTGFEFIF
+249 NLRFGTGFEFIF
-261 DSNNSIAITLEINK
+261 DSNNSFTISVELNK
-275 LLVPSPSQEVLNSSG
+275 LLVPSPSEEVFNVDG
-290 DIVAYRQPDIGFLQ
+290 DLVAYRQPDVGFLQ
-304 GIFKSFGDAPD
+304 GIFNSFNDAPD
-315 GFSEELNELTYS
+315 GFSEELKELTYS

-338 YLRSGYFSEHELKG
+338 FLRSGYFSEHELKG
-352 SRKFITIGSGFNT
+352 SRKFITIGTGFNT
-365 SNNLKI
+365 DRNLKI

-381 VISPLENTV
+381 VISPLENTL
-390 RLSLGFNFQ
+390 RLSLGFNF

>member
-1 MPKNFDLNHS
+1 MPKNVDINHS
-11 LHIYLLLL
+11 LDIYLLLL

-26 RLTVLIILI
+26 KLSVLIILI
-35 FNLGLTQE
+35 FNLGLAQE

-56 ASDARAAGVGE
+56 ASDARAAGLGE

-149 IIENPNEFTLDAAYS
+149 IIENPNEFTLDAAYT

-195 ASSFAVDISGYYE
+195 ASSFAADISGYYE
-208 SDISS
+208 SDLSS

-220 FRGGFNFSNIGPKM
+220 FRWGFNFSNIGPKM

-261 DSNNSIAITLEINK
+261 DGNNTIAITLEINK
-275 LLVPSPSQEVLNSSG
+275 LLVPSPSQEVLNSNG

>member
-1 MPKNFDLNHS
+1 MVRLNYS
-11 LHIYLLLL
+11 
-19 LKFNMRF
+19 
-26 RLTVLIILI
+26 IIFILFSI
-35 FNLGLTQE
+35 FSSFTQE

-56 ASDARAAGVGE
+56 ASDARAAGIGE

-73 TDNFSQHWNPS
+73 MDNFSQHWNPS
-84 KYVFSEF
+84 KYVFSES
-91 SSGVSFSYTPYLSK
+91 SSGISLSYTPYLSK

-118 NKLDERSSWSASLKY
+118 NKINERSAWSASLKY

-149 IIENPNEFTLDAAYS
+149 IIENPNEFTIDAAYS

-171 ALAVTGRFLLS
+171 ALSVGGRFLLS

-187 TFDSETEA
+187 TLDSETEA
-195 ASSFAVDISGYYE
+195 ASSVAVDISGFFE
-208 SDISS
+208 SDITS
-213 YKNFDGI
+213 YRNYDGI
-220 FRGGFNFSNIGPKM
+220 LRAGFNISNIGPKM

-249 NLRLGTGFEFIF
+249 NLRFGTGFEFIF
-261 DSNNSIAITLEINK
+261 DSNNSFTISVELNK
-275 LLVPSPSQEVLNSSG
+275 LLVPSPSEEVFNVDG
-290 DIVAYRQPDIGFLQ
+290 DLVAYRQPDVGFLQ
-304 GIFKSFGDAPD
+304 GIFNSFNDAPD
-315 GFSEELNELTYS
+315 GFSEELKELTYS

-338 YLRSGYFSEHELKG
+338 FLRSGYFSEHELKG
-352 SRKFITIGSGFNT
+352 SRKFITIGTGFNT
-365 SNNLKI
+365 DRNLKI

-381 VISPLENTV
+381 VISPLENTL
-390 RLSLGFNFQ
+390 RLSLGFNF

>member
-1 MPKNFDLNHS
+1 
-11 LHIYLLLL
+11 
-19 LKFNMRF
+19 MRYQ
-26 RLTVLIILI
+26 LLIILMLI
-35 FNLGLTQE
+35 SNSINSQE

-56 ASDARAAGVGE
+56 ASDARAAGIGE

-73 TDNFSQHWNPS
+73 MDNFSQHWNPS
-84 KYVFSEF
+84 KYVFSES
-91 SSGVSFSYTPYLSK
+91 SSGLAFSYTPYLSK

-118 NKLDERSSWSASLKY
+118 KKVDERSSWSASLKY

-164 LKLNENF
+164 LKLSENF
-171 ALAVTGRFLLS
+171 ALSVAGRFLLS

-195 ASSFAVDISGYYE
+195 ASSFAVDISGYFE
-208 SDISS
+208 SDTKS
-213 YKNFDGI
+213 YRNFDGVI
-220 FRGGFNFSNIGPKM
+220 RAGFNISNIGPKM
-234 KYSKLNNGTESFLPT
+234 KYSKLNNGTESFIPT
-249 NLRLGTGFEFIF
+249 NLRLGSGFEFIF
-261 DSNNSIAITLEINK
+261 DSNNSLAVTLEINK
-275 LLVPSPSQEVLNSSG
+275 LLVPSPSVEVFNSSG
-290 DIVAYRQPDIGFLQ
+290 NIVAYRQPDIGFLQ

-315 GFSEELNELTYS
+315 GIAEEFKELTYS
-327 LGLEY
+327 LGFEY
-332 SFNKSF
+332 SFNQSF
-338 YLRSGYFSEHELKG
+338 FLRSGYFSEHELKG
-352 SRKFITIGSGFNT
+352 SRKFITIGTGFNT
-365 SNNLKI
+365 SRNLNI

-381 VISPLENTV
+381 VISPLENTI

>member
-1 MPKNFDLNHS
+1 
-11 LHIYLLLL
+11 
-19 LKFNMRF
+19 MRYQ
-26 RLTVLIILI
+26 LLIILMLI
-35 FNLGLTQE
+35 SNSINSQE

-56 ASDARAAGVGE
+56 ASDARAAGIGE

-73 TDNFSQHWNPS
+73 MDNFSQHWNPS
-84 KYVFSEF
+84 KYVFSES
-91 SSGVSFSYTPYLSK
+91 SSGLAFSYTPYLSK

-118 NKLDERSSWSASLKY
+118 KKVDDRSSWSASLKY

-164 LKLNENF
+164 LKLSENF
-171 ALAVTGRFLLS
+171 ALSVAGRFLLS

-195 ASSFAVDISGYYE
+195 ASSFAVDISGYFE
-208 SDISS
+208 SDTKS
-213 YKNFDGI
+213 YRNFDGVI
-220 FRGGFNFSNIGPKM
+220 RAGFNISNIGPKM
-234 KYSKLNNGTESFLPT
+234 KYSKLNNGTESFIPT
-249 NLRLGTGFEFIF
+249 NLRLGSGFEFIF
-261 DSNNSIAITLEINK
+261 DSNNSLAVTLEINK
-275 LLVPSPSQEVLNSSG
+275 LLVPSPSVEVFNSNG
-290 DIVAYRQPDIGFLQ
+290 NIVAYRQPDIGFLQ

-315 GFSEELNELTYS
+315 GIAEEFKELTYS
-327 LGLEY
+327 LGFEY
-332 SFNKSF
+332 SFNQSF
-338 YLRSGYFSEHELKG
+338 FLRSGYFSEHELKG
-352 SRKFITIGSGFNT
+352 SRKFITIGTGFNT
-365 SNNLKI
+365 SRNLNI

-381 VISPLENTV
+381 VISPLENTI

>member
-1 MPKNFDLNHS
+1 MDRLN
-11 LHIYLLLL
+11 YA
-19 LKFNMRF
+19 
-26 RLTVLIILI
+26 IIFILFSI
-35 FNLGLTQE
+35 FSSFTQE

-56 ASDARAAGVGE
+56 ASDARAAGIGE

-73 TDNFSQHWNPS
+73 MDNFSQHWNPS
-84 KYVFSEF
+84 KYVFSES
-91 SSGVSFSYTPYLSK
+91 SSGIAFSYTPYLSK

-118 NKLDERSSWSASLKY
+118 NKINERSAWSASLKY

-149 IIENPNEFTLDAAYS
+149 IIENPNEFTIDAAYS

-171 ALAVTGRFLLS
+171 ALSVGGRFLLS

-187 TFDSETEA
+187 TLDSETEA
-195 ASSFAVDISGYYE
+195 ASSVAVDISGFFE
-208 SDISS
+208 SDITS
-213 YKNFDGI
+213 YRNYDGI
-220 FRGGFNFSNIGPKM
+220 LRAGFNISNIGPKM

-249 NLRLGTGFEFIF
+249 NLRFGTGFEFIF
-261 DSNNSIAITLEINK
+261 DSNNSFTISVELNK
-275 LLVPSPSQEVLNSSG
+275 LLVPSPSEEVFNVDG
-290 DIVAYRQPDIGFLQ
+290 DLVAYRQPDVGFLQ
-304 GIFKSFGDAPD
+304 GIFNSFNDAPD
-315 GFSEELNELTYS
+315 GFSEELKELTYS

-338 YLRSGYFSEHELKG
+338 FLRSGYFSEHELKG
-352 SRKFITIGSGFNT
+352 SRKFITIGTGFNT
-365 SNNLKI
+365 DRNLKI

-381 VISPLENTV
+381 VISPLENTL
-390 RLSLGFNFQ
+390 RLSLGFNF

>member
-1 MPKNFDLNHS
+1 
-11 LHIYLLLL
+11 
-19 LKFNMRF
+19 MRYQ
-26 RLTVLIILI
+26 LLIILMLI
-35 FNLGLTQE
+35 SNSINSQE

-56 ASDARAAGVGE
+56 ASDARAAGIGE

-73 TDNFSQHWNPS
+73 MDNFSQHWNPS
-84 KYVFSEF
+84 KYVFSES
-91 SSGVSFSYTPYLSK
+91 SSGLAFSYTPYLSK

-118 NKLDERSSWSASLKY
+118 KKVDERSSWSASLKY

-164 LKLNENF
+164 LKLSENF
-171 ALAVTGRFLLS
+171 ALSVAGRFLLS

-195 ASSFAVDISGYYE
+195 ASSFAVDISGYFE
-208 SDISS
+208 SDTKS
-213 YKNFDGI
+213 YRNFDGVI
-220 FRGGFNFSNIGPKM
+220 RAGFNISNIGPKM
-234 KYSKLNNGTESFLPT
+234 KYSKLNNGTESFIPT
-249 NLRLGTGFEFIF
+249 NLRLGSGFEFIF
-261 DSNNSIAITLEINK
+261 DSNNSLAVTLEINK
-275 LLVPSPSQEVLNSSG
+275 LLVPSPSVEVLNSSG
-290 DIVAYRQPDIGFLQ
+290 NIVAYRQPDIGFLQ

-315 GFSEELNELTYS
+315 GIAEEFKELTYS
-327 LGLEY
+327 LGFEY
-332 SFNKSF
+332 SFNQSF
-338 YLRSGYFSEHELKG
+338 FLRSGYFSEHELKG
-352 SRKFITIGSGFNT
+352 SRKFITIGTGFNT
-365 SNNLKI
+365 YRNLNI

-381 VISPLENTV
+381 VISPLENTI

>member
-1 MPKNFDLNHS
+1 MVRLNYS
-11 LHIYLLLL
+11 
-19 LKFNMRF
+19 
-26 RLTVLIILI
+26 IIFILFSI
-35 FNLGLTQE
+35 FSSFTQE

-56 ASDARAAGVGE
+56 ASDARAAGIGE

-73 TDNFSQHWNPS
+73 MDNFSQHWNPS
-84 KYVFSEF
+84 KYVFSES
-91 SSGVSFSYTPYLSK
+91 SSGIAFSYTPYLSK

-118 NKLDERSSWSASLKY
+118 NKINERSAWSASLKY

-149 IIENPNEFTLDAAYS
+149 IIENPNEFTIDAAYS

-171 ALAVTGRFLLS
+171 ALSVGGRFLLS

-187 TFDSETEA
+187 TLDSETEA
-195 ASSFAVDISGYYE
+195 ASSVAVDISGFFE
-208 SDISS
+208 SDITS
-213 YKNFDGI
+213 YRNYDGI
-220 FRGGFNFSNIGPKM
+220 LRAGFNISNIGPKM

-249 NLRLGTGFEFIF
+249 NLRFGTGFEFIF
-261 DSNNSIAITLEINK
+261 DSNNSFTISVELNK
-275 LLVPSPSQEVLNSSG
+275 LLVPSPSEEVFNVEG
-290 DIVAYRQPDIGFLQ
+290 DLVAYRQPDVGFLQ
-304 GIFKSFGDAPD
+304 GIFNSFNDAPD
-315 GFSEELNELTYS
+315 GFSEELKELTYS

-338 YLRSGYFSEHELKG
+338 FLRSGYFSEHELKG
-352 SRKFITIGSGFNT
+352 SRKFITIGTGFNT
-365 SNNLKI
+365 DRNLKI

-381 VISPLENTV
+381 VISPLENTL
-390 RLSLGFNFQ
+390 RLSLGFNF

>member
-1 MPKNFDLNHS
+1 M
-11 LHIYLLLL
+11 I
-19 LKFNMRF
+19 
-26 RLTVLIILI
+26 RLSNTIILI
-35 FNLGLTQE
+35 VFSIFFSFSQE

-56 ASDARAAGVGE
+56 ASDARAAGIGE

-73 TDNFSQHWNPS
+73 IDNFSHHWNPS
-84 KYVFSEF
+84 KYVFSD
-91 SSGVSFSYTPYLSK
+91 SNSGVAFSYTPYLSK

-118 NKLDERSSWSASLKY
+118 NKPNERSAWSASLKY

-149 IIENPNEFTLDAAYS
+149 IIENPNEFTIDAAYS

-171 ALAVTGRFLLS
+171 SLSVGGRFLLS

-187 TFDSETEA
+187 TLDSETEA
-195 ASSFAVDISGYYE
+195 ASSVAVDISGFFQ
-208 SDISS
+208 SDIKS
-213 YKNFDGI
+213 YKNYDGI
-220 FRGGFNFSNIGPKM
+220 LRAGFNISNIGPKM

-249 NLRLGTGFEFIF
+249 NLRFGSGFEFIF
-261 DSNNSIAITLEINK
+261 DSNNSFTISLELNK
-275 LLVPSPSQEVLNSSG
+275 LLVPSPSEEVFNVNG
-290 DIVAYRQPDIGFLQ
+290 DLVAYRQPDVGFLQ
-304 GIFKSFGDAPD
+304 GIFNSFNDAPD
-315 GFSEELNELTYS
+315 GFSEELKELTYS

-338 YLRSGYFSEHELKG
+338 FLRSGYFSEHELKG
-352 SRKFITIGSGFNT
+352 SRKFITIGTGFST
-365 SNNLKI
+365 DRNLKI

-381 VISPLENTV
+381 VISPLENTL

>member
-1 MPKNFDLNHS
+1 M
-11 LHIYLLLL
+11 IR
-19 LKFNMRF
+19 LKY
-26 RLTVLIILI
+26 TVILI
-35 FNLGLTQE
+35 VFVIFSSFSQE

-56 ASDARAAGVGE
+56 AADARAAGIGE

-73 TDNFSQHWNPS
+73 MDNFSQHWNPS
-84 KYVFSEF
+84 KYVFSE
-91 SSGVSFSYTPYLSK
+91 SNSGVAFSYTPYLSK

-118 NKLDERSSWSASLKY
+118 NKINERSAWSASLKY

-149 IIENPNEFTLDAAYS
+149 IIENPNEFTIDAAYS

-171 ALAVTGRFLLS
+171 SLSVGGRFLLS

-187 TFDSETEA
+187 TLDSETEA
-195 ASSFAVDISGYYE
+195 ASSVAVDISGFFQ
-208 SDISS
+208 SDIKS
-213 YKNFDGI
+213 YKNYDGI
-220 FRGGFNFSNIGPKM
+220 LRAGFNISNIGPKM

-249 NLRLGTGFEFIF
+249 NLRFGSGFEFIF
-261 DSNNSIAITLEINK
+261 DSNNSFTISVELNK
-275 LLVPSPSQEVLNSSG
+275 LLVPSPSEEVFNVNG
-290 DIVAYRQPDIGFLQ
+290 DLVAYRQPDVGFLQ
-304 GIFKSFGDAPD
+304 GIFNSFNDAPD
-315 GFSEELNELTYS
+315 GFSEELKELTYS

-338 YLRSGYFSEHELKG
+338 FLRSGYFSEHELKG
-352 SRKFITIGSGFNT
+352 SRKFITIGTGFST
-365 SNNLKI
+365 DRNLKI

-381 VISPLENTV
+381 VISPLENTL